1 MSIHPHSGLLRKLLG
16 PAMLRVAGTI
26 VSFLIVL
33 TLAKGSDTGGLAAYH
48 LLTTLAAFWLIASKF
63 GLDTISLRLAAR
75 QESAVAKILII
86 QDSLRAAC
94 LPISILLPFLLIYLT
109 VFEPMIGADLLTVT
123 LIAISLV
130 TFTFLVIAIEFYR
143 ASERQSI
150 HSCIRFFLPNLAILV
165 LIYASMTVLPSGWSH
180 WLIAYSPAI
189 GRLMIA
195 VLAGAIIGYIF
206 LRHSRTARAKGETH
220 AKPEK
225 MLWDYVPV
233 GIATTLVVALG
244 FIAVKSIAVFGGET
258 DVAAHAVITRIT
270 YGVTVLTSTVSS
282 LVAPRV
288 SRLYDDK
295 KALRSLYRFS
305 SRLML
310 LVGGLFMALIILFG
324 SWFLAIFNSVF
335 TQYYPELI
343 VFSLAAVANGI
354 PLGQFMVQLNLEK
367 PFVRIMIVA
376 VVLQLI
382 GCAIFGTIW
391 GMLGI
396 GVVALFVAGF
406 WNLACYITIKK
417 YGNFSS

>member
-1 MSIHPHSGLLRKLLG
+1 MTRQAHSGLLRKLLG
-16 PAMLRVAGTI
+16 PAMMRIAGTV

-33 TLAKGSDTGGLAAYH
+33 LLAKGSETDGLAAYH
-48 LLTTLAAFWLIASKF
+48 LLTTLAGFWLIASKF

-75 QESAVAKILII
+75 QESAVAKILVIR
-86 QDSLRAAC
+86 DSLRAAC
-94 LPISILLPFLLIYLT
+94 LPIAVLLPVLVIYLA
-109 VFEPMIGADLLTVT
+109 VFEPMTGADLLTVA

-130 TFTFLVIAIEFYR
+130 AFTFLVIAIEFYR

-150 HSCIRFFLPNLAILV
+150 HSCIRFFLPNLAILA

-180 WLIAYSPAI
+180 WLIAYSPVI

-195 VLAGAIIGYIF
+195 VLGGAIIGYIF
-206 LRHSRTARAKGETH
+206 LRHSRTARAKGEIH

-258 DVAAHAVITRIT
+258 DVAAHAVIIRIT
-270 YGVTVLTSTVSS
+270 YGLTVLTSTVSS
-282 LVAPRV
+282 LVSPRM
-288 SRLYDDK
+288 SRFNEDK
-295 KALRSLYRFS
+295 EALWSLFRFS

-324 SWFLAIFNSVF
+324 SWFLGIFNSVF

-343 VFSLAAVANGI
+343 VFSLAAVVNGI
-354 PLGQFMVQLNLEK
+354 PFGQFMVQLDLEK

-376 VVLQLI
+376 VVLQLL
-382 GCAIFGTIW
+382 GCAIFGTVW

-396 GVVALFVAGF
+396 GIVAVFVAGF
-406 WNLACYITIKK
+406 WNLSCFITIKK
-417 YGNFSS
+417 YGKL